1 MFMMF
6 DPVLTMISLIGLPLV
21 FLPQLWVKHTFK
33 KVSQI
38 QNCRGITGRYVAE
51 DMLKRQQI
59 TDVQVE
65 ATPDFLG
72 DHYSPD
78 EKIVRLSPDVL
89 DGTSIAAVAI
99 AAHEVGHAIQHAK
112 QYHPVVWRAKLFP
125 VVSIGSQM
133 GPLLLMA
140 SMILGFMMKGFSQFA
155 FQIGVVG
162 VILFSVAVLFHFVT
176 LPVEIDASS
185 RALKVL
191 KQDSYLFEEELPQAK
206 KVLTSAAFTY
216 VATALYALLE
226 LAGYIYRLFLMS
238 SQSDE

>member
-1 MFMMF
+1 
-6 DPVLTMISLIGLPLV
+6 
-21 FLPQLWVKHTFK
+21 
-33 KVSQI
+33 
-38 QNCRGITGRYVAE
+38 
-51 DMLKRQQI
+51 
-59 TDVQVE
+59 
-65 ATPDFLG
+65 
-72 DHYSPD
+72 
-78 EKIVRLSPDVL
+78 
-89 DGTSIAAVAI
+89 
-99 AAHEVGHAIQHAK
+99 VGHAIQHAK
-112 QYHPVVWRAKLFP
+112 QYHPVVWRSKLFP
-125 VVSIGSQM
+125 VVNIGSQM

-140 SMILGFMMKGFSQFA
+140 SMILSFMMKGFSQFA

-162 VILFSVAVLFHFVT
+162 VILFSFAVLFHFVT

-191 KQDSYLFEEELPQAK
+191 KQDNYLFEDELPQAK

>member
-38 QNCRGITGRYVAE
+38 QNRRGITGRYVAE

-125 VVSIGSQM
+125 VVRIGSQM

>member
-38 QNCRGITGRYVAE
+38 QNRRGITGRYVAE

-65 ATPDFLG
+65 ATPDVLG